1 MATYCTHEVRF
12 RGRLVSIHCRYN
24 TPQSIGVVKGRPLPE
39 LTSLGDI
46 YVPPSLCPNNP
57 QDHINK
63 VFRALF
69 RVLRRKRIFS
79 RMGHCKCQFY

>member
-1 MATYCTHEVRF
+1 MATYCVHQVRF
-12 RGRLVSIHCRYN
+12 RGRLVRINCRYN
-24 TPQSIGVVKGRPLPE
+24 TPQSIEVVKGKSLPE
-39 LTSLGDI
+39 LTSWGDI

-69 RVLRRKRIFS
+69 RVLRRKGTFG
-79 RMGHCKCQFY
+79 RMGHCHCRFG